1 MSGFNDKA
9 KTEVEIMWTNQ
20 HGTGK
25 KADHFVESQV
35 ILQYMCQEFP
45 DGDVPLANIN
55 TQFEYHTIRNGG
67 TSSTQTFRANQKESS
82 DVKLTLGLHEPYNYY
97 QSYLRRERNK
107 GRTFYIRLEGTQQS
121 LTPYPFT
128 CIYAFDRRVACSR
141 LSDSGGRRERKRR
154 AKSWRGGK
162 KEKAA
167 PSLPSFLPFYFRV
180 CAFSMQRTRLS
191 RSLEQANRK
200 GPPYRLLENGSP
212 FPYLAGLSISTD
224 NRRNASATL
233 LRAVGYFS
241 TRKETISFKNIV
253 NKNKS
258 VNLN

>member
-1 MSGFNDKA
+1 MSGFNDEA

-45 DGDVPLANIN
+45 DGEAPLANIN

-67 TSSTQTFRANQKESS
+67 TSSTQTFRANQRESS

-121 LTPYPFT
+121 LRKGGSAPRSNPYPFT
-128 CIYAFDRRVACSR
+128 CIY
-141 LSDSGGRRERKRR
+141 
-154 AKSWRGGK
+154 
-162 KEKAA
+162 
-167 PSLPSFLPFYFRV
+167 PF
-180 CAFSMQRTRLS
+180 
-191 RSLEQANRK
+191 
-200 GPPYRLLENGSP
+200 
-212 FPYLAGLSISTD
+212 
-224 NRRNASATL
+224 
-233 LRAVGYFS
+233 
-241 TRKETISFKNIV
+241 
-253 NKNKS
+253 
-258 VNLN
+258 

>member
-1 MSGFNDKA
+1 MSGFNDEA

-35 ILQYMCQEFP
+35 ILQYMCEEFP
-45 DGDVPLANIN
+45 DGEVPLANIN

-67 TSSTQTFRANQKESS
+67 TSSTQTFRANQRESS

-121 LTPYPFT
+121 LIKGGAAPRSNLYPLPVYT
-128 CIYAFDRRVACSR
+128 LFDRKVSCSR
-141 LSDSGGRRERKRR
+141 LSDSGGRRERKRH

-167 PSLPSFLPFYFRV
+167 SSLPSFLPV
-180 CAFSMQRTRLS
+180 LFSCLRFL
-191 RSLEQANRK
+191 N
-200 GPPYRLLENGSP
+200 
-212 FPYLAGLSISTD
+212 
-224 NRRNASATL
+224 SADP
-233 LRAVGYFS
+233 
-241 TRKETISFKNIV
+241 TISEPGTG
-253 NKNKS
+253 
-258 VNLN
+258 

>member
-1 MSGFNDKA
+1 MSGFNDEA

-45 DGDVPLANIN
+45 DGEAPLANIN

-67 TSSTQTFRANQKESS
+67 TSSTQTFRANQRESS

-121 LTPYPFT
+121 LIKPYKVN
-128 CIYAFDRRVACSR
+128 YD
-141 LSDSGGRRERKRR
+141 L
-154 AKSWRGGK
+154 
-162 KEKAA
+162 
-167 PSLPSFLPFYFRV
+167 
-180 CAFSMQRTRLS
+180 LS
-191 RSLEQANRK
+191 RSTDMLCFSYTRSASGYTNAVFQ
-200 GPPYRLLENGSP
+200 SI
-212 FPYLAGLSISTD
+212 FPTFLCGL
-224 NRRNASATL
+224 RRICL
-233 LRAVGYFS
+233 
-241 TRKETISFKNIV
+241 
-253 NKNKS
+253 
-258 VNLN
+258 